1 MTFSSCL
8 MYAKKIFFSKSQ
20 SSDSG
25 IGKRSLTG
33 AIACIGISLVPMVA
47 LLVVTNGMVQGMTSR
62 MINLFSRDISVS
74 VYKNSM
80 YLTSYENFILAS
92 KKLADIQGVEK
103 VFPEVRGMAL
113 AAGENYRSGAFVRG
127 IPQDTFFADK
137 NFSLLFK
144 VVEGRLDLPDFRT
157 AVIGEKISEQLGV
170 HVGDNIKIISMNTA
184 GKRFVPKVAQ
194 FKVGG
199 IISSGYQELDS
210 LWVFIPIEAA
220 FNSLAKSSCEFVVG
234 IETENSFSEELS
246 FIAERVQTFT
256 FQDEGFADS
265 RVETWKEVNASEL
278 ENFAST
284 KALLVVIM
292 VMIVIVASISV
303 SSSVLII
310 VMERKKEIALLK
322 CVGAS
327 PNGIAISFVLTGASI
342 GLAGILIGIPIGLLI
357 SVNINEIIGAIESF
371 VNFFEK
377 LSLAFSFGDSHEITK
392 FHLLDPAYYLQD
404 IPIEITIKEI
414 AAVILCTLLLSALVS
429 LIPSVKA
436 GKEKPIDTL
445 RKM

>member
-33 AIACIGISLVPMVA
+33 AIACIGISIVPMVV

-92 KKLADIQGVEK
+92 KKFADIQGVEK

-137 NFSLLFK
+137 NFSSLFK
-144 VVEGRLDLPDFRT
+144 VVEGRVDLPDFRT

-246 FIAERVQTFT
+246 SIAERVQTFT

-357 SVNINEIIGAIESF
+357 SVNINEIIGTIESF

-377 LSLAFSFGDSHEITK
+377 LSLSFSFGDSHEIAK

-404 IPIEITIKEI
+404 IPIEIPIKEI

>member
-33 AIACIGISLVPMVA
+33 AIACIGISLVPMVV
-47 LLVVTNGMVQGMTSR
+47 LLVVTNVMVQGMTSR

-404 IPIEITIKEI
+404 IPIEIPIKEI

>member
-8 MYAKKIFFSKSQ
+8 MYAKKIFFSKPQ
-20 SSDSG
+20 KSDSG
-25 IGKRSLTG
+25 IGKRSLSG
-33 AIACIGISLVPMVA
+33 AVACIGISLVPMVV
-47 LLVVTNGMVQGMTSR
+47 LLVVTNGMVHGMTRR
-62 MINLFSRDISVS
+62 MIKLFSQDISIS

-80 YLTSYENFILAS
+80 YLASYENYISAS
-92 KKLADIQGVEK
+92 KKIAGVQGVEK
-103 VFPEVRGMAL
+103 VFPEVRGIAL
-113 AAGENYRSGAFVRG
+113 AAGQNYRSGAFVRG
-127 IPQDTFFADK
+127 VPRDAFFSDE
-137 NFSLLFK
+137 NFSSLFK
-144 VVEGRLDLPDFRT
+144 IIEGGTEFPNLRT

-170 HVGDNIKIISMNTA
+170 HVGDNIKIITMNKTK
-184 GKRFVPKVAQ
+184 GKFIPRVSQ

-199 IISSGYQELDS
+199 IISSGYQELDA

-220 FNSLAKSSCEFVVG
+220 FNFLAKSSCEFVIGV
-234 IETENSFSEELS
+234 ETENSFSDSLS
-246 FIAERVQTFT
+246 SVAERLQTFS
-256 FQDEGFADS
+256 FQDEGFSDS
-265 RVETWKEVNASEL
+265 RVETWKEVNEAEL

-292 VMIVIVASISV
+292 IMIVVVASISV

-327 PNGIAISFVLTGASI
+327 PAGIAFSFVLTGASI
-342 GLAGILIGIPIGLLI
+342 GLAGILIGIPVGLLI
-357 SVNINEIIGAIESF
+357 SVNINEIIAAIESC
-371 VNFFEK
+371 VNFFER
-377 LSLAFSFGDSHEITK
+377 FSIGGSHEFAG

-404 IPIEITIKEI
+404 IPVEIPVKEI
-414 AAVILCTLLLSALVS
+414 VAVALCTLFLSALVS

>member
-8 MYAKKIFFSKSQ
+8 LYAKKIFFSKPHG
-20 SSDSG
+20 SDFG
-25 IGKRSLTG
+25 IGKRSLIG
-33 AIACIGISLVPMVA
+33 SIACIGISLVPMVV

-62 MINLFSRDISVS
+62 MIKLFSQDILVS

-80 YLTSYENFILAS
+80 YLSSCKNFILAS
-92 KKLADIQGVEK
+92 EKFSDIQGVKK

-113 AAGENYRSGAFVRG
+113 AAGQNYRSGAFVRG
-127 IPQDTFFADK
+127 VSKDIFFTDK
-137 NFSLLFK
+137 SFSSLFK
-144 VVEGRLDLPDFRT
+144 VVEGSVDLPDFRT

-170 HVGDNIKIISMNTA
+170 HVGDVIKIISMNTA

-199 IISSGYQELDS
+199 IISSGYQELDA

-220 FNSLAKSSCEFVVG
+220 FDSLAKSSCEFVVG

-246 FIAERVQTFT
+246 SIAECVQVFAS
-256 FQDEGFADS
+256 QDEGFSDS
-265 RVETWKEVNASEL
+265 SVETWKEVNASEL
-278 ENFAST
+278 ENFDST

-327 PNGIAISFVLTGASI
+327 PNGIALSFVLTGAFI
-342 GLAGILIGIPIGLLI
+342 GFAGILIGVPIGLLI
-357 SVNINEIIGAIESF
+357 SVNINGIISAIESC

-377 LSLAFSFGDSHEITK
+377 LSLAFSFGDSHEIAK
-392 FHLLDPAYYLQD
+392 FHLLDPAYYLQN
-404 IPIEITIKEI
+404 IPIEIPVKEI
-414 AAVILCTLLLSALVS
+414 VAVILCTLLLSALVS

>member
-404 IPIEITIKEI
+404 IPIEIPIKEI

>member
-33 AIACIGISLVPMVA
+33 AIACIGISLVPRVV

-404 IPIEITIKEI
+404 IPIEIPIKEI